1 MERDV
6 KFVFLHT
13 YVLMWQSGKF
23 AKTKRF
29 SDFKV
34 AHTQCTSQR
43 QRFDFVK
50 QNHKLI
56 GQVWRDQFI
65 TLYLPLI
72 RDQPFSPSGYSRALY
87 HCLRKHFNLGDHWA
101 QRPREV
107 TFHFTIEILDYKTWI
122 YNQKIKVFHE
132 KFAD

>member
-1 MERDV
+1 MC
-6 KFVFLHT
+6 
-13 YVLMWQSGKF
+13 QSGKF

-87 HCLRKHFNLGDHWA
+87 QCLRKNFKYGGYIGVKVLVLVKFN
-101 QRPREV
+101 
-107 TFHFTIEILDYKTWI
+107 FTTVSH
-122 YNQKIKVFHE
+122 NS
-132 KFAD
+132 